1 MCNINAKKFM
11 QAAIQEAENNLIT
24 NDGGPFGAVI
34 VKDGV
39 IIAKGHNEVLK
50 NNDPTCHAE
59 IQAIRTACKALN
71 TFDLNGCELYT
82 SCYPCPMCLSAIIWA
97 NIKTVY
103 YGNTA
108 EDAAAIGFRDDF
120 IYDFIKGNCSDEKV
134 LSLHSCEHSAAQIT
148 FKKFAVKKDKT
159 IY

>member
-1 MCNINAKKFM
+1 
-11 QAAIQEAENNLIT
+11 
-24 NDGGPFGAVI
+24 
-34 VKDGV
+34 
-39 IIAKGHNEVLK
+39 
-50 NNDPTCHAE
+50 
-59 IQAIRTACKALN
+59 
-71 TFDLNGCELYT
+71 
-82 SCYPCPMCLSAIIWA
+82 MCLSAIIWA

-120 IYDFIKGNCSDEKV
+120 IYDFITGNCSDEKV
-134 LSLHSCEHSAAQIT
+134 LALHSCEHNAAQIT